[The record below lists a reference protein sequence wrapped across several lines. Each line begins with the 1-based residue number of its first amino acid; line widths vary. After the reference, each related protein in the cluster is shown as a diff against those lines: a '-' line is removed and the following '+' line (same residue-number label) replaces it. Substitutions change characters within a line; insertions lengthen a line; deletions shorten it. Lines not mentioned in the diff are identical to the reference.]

1 MRWHDFDRNGR
12 IDGRDYYIM
21 NELFKEEEKQRERE
35 NASIFDEDGSS
46 EDGEDDLW

>member
-21 NELFKEEEKQRERE
+21 NELLKEEKEKER
-35 NASIFDEDGSS
+35 DELFNEGEDR

>member
-12 IDGRDYYIM
+12 IDSRDYYIM
-21 NELFKEEEKQRERE
+21 TELLKEEKEKERDELFSEDEE
-35 NASIFDEDGSS
+35 G